1 MGLRALL
8 LVLFVCTAGA
18 MAQPSEERAVDRYR
32 PPKTRVPPSLESV
45 LQHLPAGG
53 DAFPDEK
60 EAEEL
65 AVRLAEL
72 GTRLRAHSGRAGLVV
87 SEWLLAPEFKG
98 SPLTQADEVPAGNSP
113 QLEVV
118 RARVTDAAA
127 TLNRAAFAKELTALV
142 SDFASIQTAEFLI
155 TAIDVKR
162 APAGTSEA
170 EAAALEART
179 SVRFDLAG
187 AAKRGWRAERVG
199 RWEMRWRRGGDGQW
213 RVIEWRAVDQVRSRA
228 AAPVFSEVTGAAFGG
243 NASFRD
249 QLVPGLDYWSS
260 HLDAVF
266 MPRGMGHHGVSA
278 GDADGDGLDD
288 LYVAQP
294 EGLPNRLYRNRG
306 NGTFEDIT
314 DAAGL
319 AILDRTAQSLFAD
332 VENDGD
338 QDLILLT
345 RTGPLL
351 FRNDGKARFTRER
364 DAFTFEQPL
373 QGSLTSAAM
382 ADYDRDGFLDLYL
395 CAYGY
400 FIGVSED
407 KAGPPSPYHD
417 ALNGSPNVLMRNDG
431 HGRFVD
437 VTRAVGLDAH
447 NDRFSFAPAW
457 ADYDANGWP
466 DLFVANDFGRKNLY
480 RHDGMVN
487 GQPRFTDV
495 AAPAGVEDY
504 GAGMSAAF
512 LDYDNDGHLDIY
524 AGNMWTAAGQ
534 RITAAAGFKPDA
546 SPEIKAIYRR
556 HARGNSLFRNRGDGT
571 FADVTLEAGAE
582 FGRWAWASDAFDFD
596 SDGWQDLYVVNGMF
610 TRDAGE
616 PGVDVDSFFWRQ
628 VVAQSPLERQ
638 PGTSYDDGWRA
649 TNRLLVSDGAQ
660 AQHERNVL
668 LRNNGRGGFDDVS
681 GSTGLDIDQD
691 GRAFAVSDYDSDGDP
706 DVVLVAPRSSPQ
718 LRLFRNDYAAGHASL
733 ALRLTGTKSNR
744 DAIGARVTVDVE
756 GDGRPIMRITRI
768 VTAGSGFLSQHS
780 KELLIGLGVTTM
792 RTVKATI
799 VWPNGLTQIL
809 PALPIGHRVWVE
821 EGKDIVRTEP
831 FQKASVPGSD
841 SLSSAPVEPARR
853 AKSGTWL
860 YQPVPAPDFA
870 LRDLDGQEHSLSGMT
885 GRPVLLSFWA
895 SSASSSRATLAELS
909 RLRGPLTKAGAT
921 LLAISVDP
929 VSDQANQAKVRAAVQ
944 GLGLTVAIA
953 GDEVAG
959 TWNILHRYLFDRR
972 EDLPLPTTFLINAR
986 GEIVKIYKGPI
997 AGAAIVDDV
1006 TAAMKSDVSPAD
1018 RLARAAPFPGVF
1030 TSQPGRRNEFQY
1042 GLELSEQEFDAP
1054 ALVVFER
1061 VAQGDPSAIAFSN
1074 LGTLYMKGGRPSD
1087 AKAAFERALALD
1099 PKYADAHNT
1108 LGALLAQSGDLSGA
1122 ITHFRSALDAKAQY
1136 PDAMNNLGYALFQMG
1151 QRQEAYDLYQRALAL
1166 RPDFPEALNNVGIF
1180 YGQQRDL
1187 ARAEPYFRQAFERRP
1202 TYGEAANNLALLLG
1216 ARGDRAAAIAVLEQ
1230 LLKDNPAFEPAYVT
1244 LCRMYVAAGQQREG
1258 LLVLERLLQRN
1269 PTHPQGLQML
1279 KQLQPGR

>member
-1 MGLRALL
+1 MGLRVLL
-8 LVLFVCTAGA
+8 LVLLMCTAGA
-18 MAQPSEERAVDRYR
+18 MAPSTEEHRYR
-32 PPKTRVPPSLESV
+32 PPKTRLPASLESV
-45 LQHLPAGG
+45 LKHLQAGN

-65 AVRLAEL
+65 AARLAEL
-72 GTRLRAHSGRAGLVV
+72 STRLRAGLLI

-98 SPLTQADEVPAGNSP
+98 TPLTPADEVPVGNSP
-113 QLEVV
+113 QLEVM
-118 RARVTDAAA
+118 RARSPGAAPAQA
-127 TLNRAAFAKELTALV
+127 TLNREAFAKELSALV
-142 SDFASIQTAEFLI
+142 GDFASIETAEFPI
-155 TAIDVKR
+155 TAIEVTR
-162 APAGTSEA
+162 TS
-170 EAAALEART
+170 AAAVEART

-187 AAKRGWRAERVG
+187 AAKRGWRAQRVG
-199 RWEMRWRRGGDGQW
+199 RWEMRWRRGNDGQW
-213 RVIEWRAVDQVRSRA
+213 RVIEWRAIDQVRSRA
-228 AAPVFSEVTGAAFGG
+228 AAPVFSEVTTAAFGA

-249 QLVPGLDYWSS
+249 QLVPSLDYWTSR
-260 HLDAVF
+260 LDAVF

-288 LYVAQP
+288 LYISQP
-294 EGLPNRLYRNRG
+294 DGLPNRLYLNRG
-306 NGTFEDIT
+306 GAFEDVT

-319 AILDRTAQSLFAD
+319 AILDRTSQSLFAD

-345 RTGPLL
+345 RAGVLL
-351 FRNDGKARFTRER
+351 FRNDGKARFRRDR

-417 ALNGSPNVLMRNDG
+417 AQNGSPNVLLRNDG
-431 HGRFVD
+431 HGRFHE
-437 VTRAVGLDAH
+437 VTRAVGLDAN

-457 ADYDANGWP
+457 ADYDGNGWP

-480 RHDGMVN
+480 RHEGIVN
-487 GQPRFTDV
+487 GKPRFTDV
-495 AAPAGVEDY
+495 AGPAGVEDY

-546 SPEIKAIYRR
+546 SAEVKAIYRR

-571 FADVTLEAGAE
+571 FADVTPEAGAE

-596 SDGWQDLYVVNGMF
+596 SDGWQDLYITNGMF

-616 PGVDVDSFFWRQ
+616 PGVDVDSLFWRQ
-628 VVAQSPLERQ
+628 VVAQSPLERK
-638 PGTSYDDGWRA
+638 PGTPYDDGWRA

-691 GRAFAVSDYDSDGDP
+691 GRSFVVFDYDRDGDP
-706 DVVLVAPRSSPQ
+706 DVVLLAPRSSPQ
-718 LRLFRNDYAAGHASL
+718 LRLFRNDYAAGHATL

-744 DAIGARVTVDVE
+744 DAVGARVTIE
-756 GDGRPIMRITRI
+756 SGGDRRRITRI

-780 KELLIGLGVTTM
+780 KELVIGLGATAERV
-792 RTVKATI
+792 VKATI
-799 VWPNGLTQIL
+799 VWPSGVEQIL
-809 PALPIGHRVWVE
+809 PALPIGHRVWIE
-821 EGKDIVRTEP
+821 EGKDDVRTEP
-831 FQKASVPGSD
+831 FHKASVPGQSFGV
-841 SLSSAPVEPARR
+841 STPSASPATS
-853 AKSGTWL
+853 ATWL
-860 YQPVPAPDFA
+860 YLPVPAPDVT
-870 LRDLDGQEHSLSGMT
+870 LRDLDGHEQSLSKNAGH
-885 GRPVLLSFWA
+885 PVLLSFWA
-895 SSASSSRATLAELS
+895 SSASSSRATLEELA
-909 RLRGPLTKAGAT
+909 RLREPLTKAGVP
-921 LLAISVDP
+921 LLAISVD
-929 VSDQANQAKVRAAVQ
+929 SDSASDQAKVRAAVE
-944 GLGLTVAIA
+944 GLGLTAAIA

-972 EDLPLPTTFLINAR
+972 EDLPLPIAFLIDAR
-986 GEIVKIYKGPI
+986 GEIVKIYRGSI
-997 AGAAIVDDV
+997 AEASIADD
-1006 TAAMKSDVSPAD
+1006 ARRADASPAD
-1018 RLARAAPFPGVF
+1018 RLARAMPFPGVF
-1030 TSQPGRRNEFQY
+1030 MSPPGRRNDFQY
-1042 GLELSEQEFDAP
+1042 GLELSEHGFDTP

-1061 VAQGDPSAIAFSN
+1061 VARNDPTAIAFNN
-1074 LGTLYMKGGRPSD
+1074 LGTLYMKGGRPAD

-1108 LGALLAQSGDLSGA
+1108 LGALLAQGGDLPGA
-1122 ITHFRSALDAKAQY
+1122 VRHFRSALAARDHY
-1136 PDAMNNLGYALFQMG
+1136 PDAMNNLGYTLYQMG

-1166 RPDFPEALNNVGIF
+1166 QPDFPEALNNVGIY
-1180 YGQQRDL
+1180 YGQERDL

-1202 TYGEAANNLALLLG
+1202 TYGEAANNLAILLN
-1216 ARGDRAAAIAVLEQ
+1216 ARGDRAGAIAVLEQ

-1244 LCRMYVAAGQQREG
+1244 LCRLHVAAGRQREG